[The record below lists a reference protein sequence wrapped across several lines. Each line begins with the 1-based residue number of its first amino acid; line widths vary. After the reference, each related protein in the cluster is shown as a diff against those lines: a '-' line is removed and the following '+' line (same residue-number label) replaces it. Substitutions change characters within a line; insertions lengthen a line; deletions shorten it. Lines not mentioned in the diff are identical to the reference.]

1 MNNIPKTEETLKLE
15 RDIFNT
21 TAKQGVFGIFEMTV
35 GWFGK
40 ERVDYITYDTN
51 GIWRCYEVKV
61 SKADFYSKCKK
72 TFIGHYNYYVM
83 PKVLYEEVKQDIPNE
98 IGVYCGEQLIKRA
111 KKQSLKVDEK
121 ILKDSMIRSLAREF
135 QKQYKSGDVSVLE
148 YKDRQIRRLET
159 ERNSYRKKYQELQNR
174 IYEKYGTRWDKEK

>member
-1 MNNIPKTEETLKLE
+1 
-15 RDIFNT
+15 
-21 TAKQGVFGIFEMTV
+21 MTV
-35 GWFGK
+35 GWYGK

-61 SKADFYSKCKK
+61 SKSDFYSKCKK

-83 PKVLYEEVKQDIPNE
+83 PKALYEEVKQDIPNE
-98 IGVYCGEQLIKRA
+98 IGIYCGEQLIKRA
-111 KKQSLKVDEK
+111 KKQALKVDEK
-121 ILKDSMIRSLAREF
+121 ILKDSIIRSLAREF

-159 ERNSYRKKYQELQNR
+159 ERNNYRKKYQELQNR
-174 IYEKYGTRWDKEK
+174 IYEKYGTRWDKEN